1 MIPCSTNAAFNSPI
15 FVVRSLIATT
25 SAAESRSR
33 PAVSFA
39 RGALAAMYCAAKGG
53 YMVSA
58 ERKDCLSEPTTHLLH
73 LGTAGHQEQV
83 EAGKEF
89 TLPTT
94 EFGDFWADGLD

>member
-1 MIPCSTNAAFNSPI
+1 
-15 FVVRSLIATT
+15 
-25 SAAESRSR
+25 
-33 PAVSFA
+33 
-39 RGALAAMYCAAKGG
+39 
-53 YMVSA
+53 MVSA